1 MQITCCILSFYIYT
15 CIWKKNVNTLNFYK
29 YLMYRPICKICNE
42 KNYMESLIQK
52 TNANR
57 MVKQCK
63 SQWMDFCKASGWTFY
78 FVKMPENQFLT
89 RCPASWRWDP
99 ACERRGVSLSV
110 SMVRNSD
117 PLSPAHLAPI
127 WPTSNRILKNKKCL
141 IYSMFKIHEN
151 NYRSFVTTMKAIK
164 KREIC

>member
-1 MQITCCILSFYIYT
+1 
-15 CIWKKNVNTLNFYK
+15 
-29 YLMYRPICKICNE
+29 
-42 KNYMESLIQK
+42 
-52 TNANR
+52 
-57 MVKQCK
+57 
-63 SQWMDFCKASGWTFY
+63 MDFFKVSGWTFY

-89 RCPASWRWDP
+89 RCPASWRWEP

-117 PLSPAHLAPI
+117 PLSPAQRAPI

-164 KREIC
+164 KKRFVNCRRKLGQLPVDFCGLQKAVGLVYPH

>member
-1 MQITCCILSFYIYT
+1 
-15 CIWKKNVNTLNFYK
+15 
-29 YLMYRPICKICNE
+29 
-42 KNYMESLIQK
+42 
-52 TNANR
+52 
-57 MVKQCK
+57 
-63 SQWMDFCKASGWTFY
+63 MDFFKVSGWTFY

-89 RCPASWRWDP
+89 RCPASWRWEP

-127 WPTSNRILKNKKCL
+127 WPTSKRILKNKKCL

-164 KREIC
+164 KKRFVNCRRKLGQLPVDFCGLQKAVGLVYPH